1 MYQRCLEQPCL
12 GVFLLRLF
20 FHRATP
26 QTTRTLRETGHRA
39 MVINCN
45 PETVS
50 TDYDESDRLYFE
62 ADIWGWTCGLHS
74 EPCLFCSSQELT
86 LETVL
91 EICNFEQ
98 PAGTIVSVGGQTS
111 ARQVFSLH
119 RCAIIRCCYPMCYR
133 RFQVQVRIFV
143 QPMPK
148 PFPFDYV
155 NLVWKNPET
164 ILSTQSTLHQSK
176 VRTVHTHTLHNV
188 GM

>member
-1 MYQRCLEQPCL
+1 M
-12 GVFLLRLF
+12 
-20 FHRATP
+20 RAIGSTSRP
-26 QTTRTLRETGHRA
+26 IFGDGPVGCTMGA
-39 MVINCN
+39 M
-45 PETVS
+45 
-50 TDYDESDRLYFE
+50 
-62 ADIWGWTCGLHS
+62 
-74 EPCLFCSSQELT
+74 FCSSQELT

-164 ILSTQSTLHQSK
+164 IFCQRNQRCINLRCVLYIHTLYTS
-176 VRTVHTHTLHNV
+176 LHNV

>member
-1 MYQRCLEQPCL
+1 M
-12 GVFLLRLF
+12 
-20 FHRATP
+20 RAIGSTSRP
-26 QTTRTLRETGHRA
+26 IFGDGPVGCTMGA
-39 MVINCN
+39 M
-45 PETVS
+45 
-50 TDYDESDRLYFE
+50 
-62 ADIWGWTCGLHS
+62 
-74 EPCLFCSSQELT
+74 FCSSQELT

-176 VRTVHTHTLHNV
+176 VRTVHTHTLHIFTQCRYVNDNIPSIYDVRGDQNPVRFVPSV
-188 GM
+188 GILTY